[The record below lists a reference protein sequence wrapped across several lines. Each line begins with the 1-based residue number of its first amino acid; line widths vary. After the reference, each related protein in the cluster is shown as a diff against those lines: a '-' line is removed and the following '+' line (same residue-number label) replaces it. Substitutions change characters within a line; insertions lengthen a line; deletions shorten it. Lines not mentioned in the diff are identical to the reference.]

1 MTGTTQLRT
10 PGLDGL
16 TPMEVQQRVDR
27 GQVNDIPHG
36 TSRTVNDIIK
46 ANVFTRFNMLLG
58 FLLVVVL
65 FVAPIQDALFGFVLV
80 ANASIGIVQ
89 ELRAKRALDRL
100 ALLSAP
106 RARVVRQGSVGEL
119 AVNRVVLDE
128 VLELQP
134 GDQIVV
140 DGVVLLSANLEIDES
155 LLTGESDPV
164 SKNPGDGVLSG
175 SFVAAGS
182 GRFRATRVGKEAY
195 AIRLAEEARR
205 FTLVRSELRAGVDW
219 ILGLVGW
226 LLIPT
231 EILLIWSQLQAN
243 DSLKEAIRSAVAG
256 TVGMVP
262 QGLVLLTSVA
272 FAVGVI
278 RLGRQNVLVQ
288 ELPAVEG
295 LARVDV
301 VCFDKTGTLTE
312 GRLSVHEVLPLTKTD
327 ELVPALGALGATD
340 PAPNGTVRAI
350 ASAFS
355 YPVGWRA
362 RARIPFSSQ
371 RKWSGTDFGD
381 QGTWVLGAPE
391 MVFPDDHAV
400 INRAQTQAG
409 EGFRVL
415 VVGKTSQ
422 QLRSDQLP
430 EGLQPVGLVLLGD
443 RVRNEVTKTLEF
455 FERQGVRTKVISGDH
470 PQTVAAIARR
480 VGIRNAD
487 RVVDARD
494 LSEDDPGF
502 EEAVEQGVVFGRVT
516 PHKKRRM
523 VAALQARGHTVA
535 MTGDGVNDVLALKD
549 ADIGIAMGSGSSASR
564 AVAEVVLVDG
574 DFDHL
579 PAVVA
584 EGRRVIA
591 NIERVANL
599 FVTKTVYTMLLVVAV
614 ALAGQAFPFLPRH
627 LSLVGSITIGI
638 PAFFL
643 ALEPTAH
650 RARRGFLFRVMR
662 FAVPTGTLA
671 AFAAFA
677 AYSLALAEGVPLL
690 EARTVA
696 TLVLSGM
703 GFFALLIVSRPL
715 TAIRRILIG
724 GMVFFLLLIIVVP
737 AGREFF
743 AIELPAIVL
752 LLAAGGI
759 VGVSGG
765 FIYFSLRTMG
775 WLQQVPQVRAIVE
788 ESEVV
793 LTKVERKVVEVA
805 GPVVK
810 RAGASV
816 RRARQRSVAAVK
828 TSTLRAGR
836 GVQSWVRDGGQR
848 RQTKPRNRNR
858 PGSHNDRN
866 RGDG

>member
-1 MTGTTQLRT
+1 MTGITDTRT

-16 TPMEVQQRVDR
+16 SPGEVQQRISR
-27 GQVNDIPHG
+27 GQINDIPSG
-36 TSRTVNDIIK
+36 TSRTVGEIVR
-46 ANVFTRFNMLLG
+46 ANVLTRFNLLLG

-106 RARVVRQGSVGEL
+106 QARVVRQGSLGDL
-119 AVNRVVLDE
+119 AVNRVVLDD
-128 VLELQP
+128 VLDLQP

-140 DGVVLLSANLEIDES
+140 DGVVLAGIGLEIDES
-155 LLTGESDPV
+155 LLTGESDPIAK
-164 SKNPGDGVLSG
+164 SPGDEVLSG

-182 GRFRATRVGKEAY
+182 GRYRATRVGKEAY
-195 AIRLAEEARR
+195 AVRLAEEARK
-205 FTLVRSELRAGVDW
+205 FTLVQSELRAGVDW

-226 LLIPT
+226 LLVPT
-231 EILLIWSQLQAN
+231 VILLVWSQLQVHEA
-243 DSLKEAIRSAVAG
+243 LKEAIRSAVAG

-262 QGLVLLTSVA
+262 QGLVLLTSMA

-278 RLGRQNVLVQ
+278 RLGKQNVLIQ

-301 VCFDKTGTLTE
+301 ICFDKTGTLTE
-312 GRLSVHEVLPLTKTD
+312 GRLTVHEVQYLTQTQD
-327 ELVPALGALGATD
+327 LVPALGALAATD
-340 PAPNGTVRAI
+340 PTPNGTVRAI
-350 ASAFS
+350 ASAFAH
-355 YPVGWRA
+355 PVGWRA
-362 RARIPFSSQ
+362 RAQMPFSSE
-371 RKWSGTDFGD
+371 RKWSGTYFGD

-391 MVFPDDHAV
+391 VVFPDEPRIID
-400 INRAQTQAG
+400 RAEALSADG
-409 EGFRVL
+409 YRVL
-415 VVGKTSQ
+415 VVGNTSEP
-422 QLRSDQLP
+422 LRADLIP
-430 EGLQPVGLVLLGD
+430 EGLLPMGLVLFGD
-443 RVRNEVTKTLEF
+443 RIRDDAAKTLEY
-455 FERQGVRTKVISGDH
+455 FELQGVHTKVISGDH
-470 PQTVAAIARR
+470 PRTVAAIAKR

-494 LSEDDPGF
+494 LSEKDPGF
-502 EEAVEQGVVFGRVT
+502 AAAVEHGVVFGRVT
-516 PHKKRRM
+516 PHQKRRM
-523 VAALQARGHTVA
+523 IAALQSRGHTVA

-564 AVAEVVLVDG
+564 AVAEVVLVDAN
-574 DFDHL
+574 FDHL

-599 FVTKTVYTMLLVVAV
+599 FVTKTVYAMLLVIAV

-627 LSLVGSITIGI
+627 LTLVGSITIGI

-643 ALEPTAH
+643 ALEPTTR
-650 RARRGFLFRVMR
+650 RAQRGFLFRVMR
-662 FAVPTGTLA
+662 FAVPAGTLA
-671 AFAAFA
+671 AFATFA
-677 AYSLALAEGVPLL
+677 AYSLALAEEVPLI

-715 TAIRRILIG
+715 TPMRRILIG
-724 GMVFFLLLIIVVP
+724 GMVFTLLLIVVIP
-737 AGREFF
+737 FGREFY
-743 AIELPAIVL
+743 AIQLPGLVL

-759 VGVSGG
+759 VGASGG
-765 FIYFSLRTMG
+765 VIYFSLRTMG

-788 ESEVV
+788 ESEIV
-793 LTKVERKVVEVA
+793 LTRVEKKVIEVA

-810 RAGASV
+810 RAGA
-816 RRARQRSVAAVK
+816 RARQARQSTATAMK
-828 TSTLRAGR
+828 TATLGTGR
-836 GVQSWVRDGGQR
+836 RVLNWVRDGSGPR
-848 RQTKPRNRNR
+848 RRTDRSKRDS
-858 PGSHNDRN
+858 PGD
-866 RGDG
+866 D

>member
-1 MTGTTQLRT
+1 MTGTTHTRT

-16 TPMEVQQRVDR
+16 SSLEVRQRIER
-27 GQVNDIPHG
+27 GEVNDVPRS
-36 TSRTVNDIIK
+36 TSRTVGEIVQ

-58 FLLVVVL
+58 VLVVVVL

-89 ELRAKRALDRL
+89 ELRAKSALDRL

-106 RARVVRQGSVGEL
+106 RARVVRGGSVGAL
-119 AVNRVVLDE
+119 AVDRVVLDD
-128 VLELQP
+128 VLDLQP

-140 DGVVLLSANLEIDES
+140 DGVVLASTGLEIDES
-155 LLTGESDPV
+155 LLTGESDPIA
-164 SKNPGDGVLSG
+164 KHQGDGVLSG

-182 GRFRATRVGKEAY
+182 GRYRATKVGRQAY
-195 AIRLAEEARR
+195 AIRLAEEARK
-205 FTLVRSELRAGVDW
+205 FTLVQSELRAGVDW

-226 LLIPT
+226 LLVPT
-231 EILLIWSQLQAN
+231 EILLITSQLQAHE
-243 DSLKEAIRSAVAG
+243 SLKEAIRSAVAG

-262 QGLVLLTSVA
+262 QGLVLLTSMA

-301 VCFDKTGTLTE
+301 ICFDKTGTLTE
-312 GRLSVHEVLPLTKTD
+312 GRLTVHEVQYLTQTQD
-327 ELVPALGALGATD
+327 LVPALGALAATD
-340 PAPNGTVRAI
+340 PTPNGTVRAI
-350 ASAFS
+350 AAAFAH
-355 YPVGWRA
+355 PVGWRA
-362 RARIPFSSQ
+362 RSQTPFSSD
-371 RKWSGTDFGD
+371 RKWSGTSFVD

-391 MVFPDDHAV
+391 VVFPDEPS
-400 INRAQTQAG
+400 IIERAERLATDG
-409 EGFRVL
+409 YRVL
-415 VVGKTSQ
+415 VVGKTPEP
-422 QLRSDQLP
+422 LRPDQLP
-430 EGLQPVGLVLLGD
+430 DGLQPVGLVLFGD
-443 RVRNEVTKTLEF
+443 RVRDDVTKTLEF
-455 FERQGVRTKVISGDH
+455 FERQGVQTKVISGDH
-470 PQTVAAIARR
+470 PHTVAAIARR

-487 RVVDARD
+487 RVVDGRD
-494 LSEDDPGF
+494 LREDDPSF
-502 EEAVEQGVVFGRVT
+502 EEAVEKGVVFGRVT
-516 PHKKRRM
+516 PHQKRRM
-523 VAALQARGHTVA
+523 IAALQARGHTVA

-574 DFDHL
+574 NFDHL
-579 PAVVA
+579 PAVVG

-599 FVTKTVYTMLLVVAV
+599 FVTKTVYAMLLVIGV

-627 LSLVGSITIGI
+627 LTLVGSITIGI

-643 ALEPTAH
+643 ALEPTTR
-650 RARRGFLFRVMR
+650 RARRGFLFRVMS
-662 FAVPTGTLA
+662 FAVPAGTLA
-671 AFAAFA
+671 AFATFA
-677 AYSLALAEGVPLL
+677 AYNLTLAEEVPLL

-715 TAIRRILIG
+715 TAMRRVLIG
-724 GMVFFLLLIIVVP
+724 GMILSLVLIVVIP
-737 AGREFF
+737 TGREFY
-743 AIELPAIVL
+743 AIELPRLVI

-759 VGVSGG
+759 VGASGG
-765 FIYFSLRTMG
+765 VIYFSLRTMG

-793 LTKVERKVVEVA
+793 LTKVEQKVVEVA

-816 RRARQRSVAAVK
+816 RRVRRNSTAAVK
-828 TSTLRAGR
+828 NATLRAGKR
-836 GVQSWVRDGGQR
+836 VHHWVKEGSGQPRKTTRRD
-848 RQTKPRNRNR
+848 RNL
-858 PGSHNDRN
+858 PGS
-866 RGDG
+866 DGN

>member
-1 MTGTTQLRT
+1 MTGTTDTRT

-16 TPMEVQQRVDR
+16 SPIEVQQRISR
-27 GQVNDIPHG
+27 GEINDIPSG
-36 TSRTVNDIIK
+36 TSRTVAEIVR

-80 ANASIGIVQ
+80 ANTSIGIVQ

-106 RARVVRQGSVGEL
+106 RARVIRGGSVGDL
-119 AVNRVVLDE
+119 AVNRVVLDD
-128 VLELQP
+128 VLDLQP
-134 GDQIVV
+134 GDQVVV
-140 DGVVLLSANLEIDES
+140 DGVVLSGGGLEIDES

-164 SKNPGDGVLSG
+164 AKVPGDVVLSG

-182 GRFRATRVGKEAY
+182 GRYRATRVGKAAY
-195 AIRLAEEARR
+195 AVRLAEEARK

-226 LLIPT
+226 LLVPT
-231 EILLIWSQLQAN
+231 VILLVWSQLQVHDA
-243 DSLKEAIRSAVAG
+243 LKEAIRSAVAG

-278 RLGRQNVLVQ
+278 RLGKQNVLIQ

-312 GRLSVHEVLPLTKTD
+312 GRLTVHEVQYLTQTED
-327 ELVPALGALGATD
+327 LVPALGALAATD
-340 PAPNGTVRAI
+340 PTPNGTVRAI
-350 ASAFS
+350 ASAYS
-355 YPVGWRA
+355 HPVGWRA
-362 RARIPFSSQ
+362 RAQMPFSSE

-391 MVFPDDHAV
+391 VVFPREPGIIA
-400 INRAQTQAG
+400 RADALSTDG
-409 EGFRVL
+409 YRVL
-415 VVGKTSQ
+415 VVGHTSEP
-422 QLRSDQLP
+422 LRSDVLP
-430 EGLQPVGLVLLGD
+430 EGLQAMGLVLFGD
-443 RVRNEVTKTLEF
+443 RIRDDATKTLEF

-480 VGIRNAD
+480 AGVRNAD
-487 RVVDARD
+487 RVVDARE
-494 LSEDDPGF
+494 LSDNDPGF
-502 EEAVEQGVVFGRVT
+502 AAAVEHGVVFGRVT
-516 PHKKRRM
+516 PHQKRRM
-523 VAALQARGHTVA
+523 ITALQSRGHTVA

-564 AVAEVVLVDG
+564 AVAEVVLIDG
-574 DFDHL
+574 NFDHL
-579 PAVVA
+579 PAVVG

-599 FVTKTVYTMLLVVAV
+599 FVTKTVYAMLLVIAV

-627 LSLVGSITIGI
+627 LTLVGSITIGI

-643 ALEPTAH
+643 ALEPSTR
-650 RARRGFLFRVMR
+650 RAQRGFLFRVMR

-671 AFAAFA
+671 AFATFA
-677 AYSLALAEGVPLL
+677 AYSLALAEGEPLI

-715 TAIRRILIG
+715 TPMRRVLIG
-724 GMVFFLLLIIVVP
+724 GMVFTLLLIIVVP
-737 AGREFF
+737 FGREFY
-743 AIELPAIVL
+743 AIQLPGLVM

-759 VGVSGG
+759 VGASGG
-765 FIYFSLRTMG
+765 VIYFSLRTMG

-788 ESEVV
+788 ESEIV
-793 LTKVERKVVEVA
+793 LTRVEKKVVEIA

-810 RAGASV
+810 RAGARV
-816 RRARQRSVAAVK
+816 RHARRNTATAVK
-828 TSTLRAGR
+828 AKTLGAGR
-836 GVQSWVRDGGQR
+836 RVVDWVRNGSGPGRPMDEG
-848 RQTKPRNRNR
+848 KRNP
-858 PGSHNDRN
+858 PGD
-866 RGDG
+866 

>member
-1 MTGTTQLRT
+1 MTGTTNTRI

-16 TPMEVQQRVDR
+16 SSAEVQERIDR
-27 GQVNDIPHG
+27 GEVNDVPHG
-36 TSRTVNDIIK
+36 TSRTVAEIVR
-46 ANVFTRFNMLLG
+46 ANIFTRFNMLLG
-58 FLLVVVL
+58 VLVVVVL

-89 ELRAKRALDRL
+89 ELRAKQALDRL
-100 ALLSAP
+100 ALLTAP
-106 RARVVRQGSVGEL
+106 RARVVRQGAVGEL
-119 AVNRVVLDE
+119 AVDLVVLDD

-140 DGVVLLSANLEIDES
+140 DGVVLASTGLEIDES

-164 SKNPGDGVLSG
+164 AKDPGDGVLSG
-175 SFVAAGS
+175 SFVAAGA
-182 GRFRATRVGKEAY
+182 GRYRATKVGKEAY
-195 AIRLAEEARR
+195 AVRLAEEARK

-226 LLIPT
+226 LLVPT
-231 EILLIWSQLQAN
+231 EILLIWSQLEAN
-243 DSLKEAIRSAVAG
+243 ESLKEAIRSAVAG

-272 FAVGVI
+272 FAVGVV

-301 VCFDKTGTLTE
+301 ICFDKTGTLTE
-312 GRLSVHEVLPLTKTD
+312 GKLTVHEVQYLTETQD
-327 ELVPALGALGATD
+327 LIPALGALAATD
-340 PAPNGTVRAI
+340 PTPNGTVRAI

-355 YPVGWRA
+355 HPVGWRA
-362 RARIPFSSQ
+362 RAQMPFSSD
-371 RKWSGTDFGD
+371 RKWSGTSFAT

-391 MVFPDDHAV
+391 VEFPGERRV
-400 INRAQTQAG
+400 IDKAEIPAADG
-409 EGFRVL
+409 YRVL
-415 VVGKTSQ
+415 AVGHTAQSLHAEVLPAD
-422 QLRSDQLP
+422 LRP
-430 EGLQPVGLVLLGD
+430 MGLVVMGD
-443 RVRNEVTKTLEF
+443 RIRDDATKTLEF
-455 FERQGVRTKVISGDH
+455 FERQGVDTKVISGDH
-470 PQTVAAIARR
+470 PRTVAAIARR
-480 VGIRNAD
+480 VGIRNAE

-494 LSEDDPGF
+494 LSEDNPGF
-502 EEAVEQGVVFGRVT
+502 GDAVEQGVVFGRVT
-516 PHKKRRM
+516 PHQKRRM
-523 VAALQARGHTVA
+523 VAVLQERGHTVA

-549 ADIGIAMGSGSSASR
+549 ADIGIAMGSGSSAAR

-599 FVTKTVYTMLLVVAV
+599 FVTKTVYAMLLVFAV

-627 LSLVGSITIGI
+627 LTVVGSLTIGI

-643 ALEPTAH
+643 ALEPTGR

-662 FAVPTGTLA
+662 FALPTGTLA
-671 AFAAFA
+671 AFATFA
-677 AYSLALAEGVPLL
+677 AYNLALAEGVSLSG
-690 EARTVA
+690 ARTVA

-715 TAIRRILIG
+715 TWMRRVLIG
-724 GMVFFLLLIIVVP
+724 GMVFSLLLIIVTP
-737 AGREFF
+737 FGRQFY
-743 AIELPAIVL
+743 AIDLPDLVV

-765 FIYFSLRTMG
+765 VMYFALRTMG

-793 LTKVERKVVEVA
+793 LTRVEQKVVEIA
-805 GPVVK
+805 GPVVS

-816 RRARQRSVAAVK
+816 RRVRGRSAQALKATASRSGKRAQNWAREARRQRSQARQRK
-828 TSTLRAGR
+828 
-836 GVQSWVRDGGQR
+836 
-848 RQTKPRNRNR
+848 RN
-858 PGSHNDRN
+858 PPSSND
-866 RGDG
+866 D

>member
-1 MTGTTQLRT
+1 MTGSTSTYV
-10 PGLDGL
+10 PELDGL
-16 TPMEVQQRVDR
+16 SAAEVQQRVER
-27 GQVNDIPHG
+27 GQINDIPHG
-36 TSRTVNDIIK
+36 TSRTIGEIIR

-58 FLLVVVL
+58 ILVVVVL

-89 ELRAKRALDRL
+89 ELRAKQALDRL

-106 RARVVRQGSVGEL
+106 RARVVREGDVGEL
-119 AVNRVVLDE
+119 AVDLVVLDD
-128 VLELQP
+128 VLELHP
-134 GDQIVV
+134 GDQVVV
-140 DGVVLLSANLEIDES
+140 DGVVLAGRGLEIDES

-164 SKNPGDGVLSG
+164 AKHPGDEVLSG

-182 GRFRATRVGKEAY
+182 GRYRATKVGIEAY
-195 AIRLAEEARR
+195 AIRLAEEARK

-226 LLIPT
+226 LLVPT
-231 EILLIWSQLQAN
+231 EILLIWSQLNAN
-243 DSLKEAIRSAVAG
+243 ESFKEAIRSAVAG

-301 VCFDKTGTLTE
+301 ICFDKTGTLTE
-312 GRLSVHEVLPLTKTD
+312 GKLTVHEVQYLTETQD
-327 ELVPALGALGATD
+327 LVPALGALAASD
-340 PAPNGTVRAI
+340 PTPNGTVRAI
-350 ASAFS
+350 ATALAG
-355 YPVGWRA
+355 PVGWRA
-362 RARIPFSSQ
+362 QAQMPFSSD
-371 RKWSGTDFGD
+371 RKWSGTTFTS

-391 MVFPDDHAV
+391 VVFPGDTRV
-400 INRAQTQAG
+400 LGRAEKLAADG
-409 EGFRVL
+409 YRVL
-415 VVGKTSQ
+415 VVARTAEPLHAEELPGG
-422 QLRSDQLP
+422 LR
-430 EGLQPVGLVLLGD
+430 PVGLVVLGD
-443 RVRNEVTKTLEF
+443 RVREDVTKTLEF
-455 FERQGVRTKVISGDH
+455 FERQGVRAKVISGDH
-470 PQTVAAIARR
+470 PRTVAAIARQ
-480 VGIRNAD
+480 VGVQDAN
-487 RVVDARD
+487 RVVDARE
-494 LSEDDPGF
+494 LSEEDSQFVDQ
-502 EEAVEQGVVFGRVT
+502 VEQGTVFGRVT
-516 PHKKRRM
+516 PHQKRRM

-574 DFDHL
+574 DFDKL
-579 PAVVA
+579 PAVVG

-599 FVTKTVYTMLLVVAV
+599 FVTKTVYAMFLVLAV

-627 LSLVGSITIGI
+627 LTVVGSLTIGI

-643 ALEPTAH
+643 ALEPTAR
-650 RARRGFLFRVMR
+650 RARSGFVFRVMR

-671 AFAAFA
+671 AFATFA
-677 AYSLALAEGVPLL
+677 AYRLALAEGVSLP

-696 TLVLSGM
+696 TLVLSAM

-715 TAIRRILIG
+715 TPIRRLLVG
-724 GMVFFLLLIIVVP
+724 GMIASLFLVIVIP
-737 AGREFF
+737 FGREFY
-743 AIELPAIVL
+743 AIDLPGVVV

-765 FIYFSLRTMG
+765 VMYFSLRTMG
-775 WLQQVPQVRAIVE
+775 WLKQVPQVRAIVE
-788 ESEVV
+788 ESEEV
-793 LTKVERKVVEVA
+793 LTKVERKVVEIA
-805 GPVVK
+805 GPVVM
-810 RAGASV
+810 RAGVSV
-816 RRARQRSVAAVK
+816 QRIRRRSAAAVR
-828 TSTLRAGR
+828 STTVRAGR
-836 GVQSWVRDGGQR
+836 QAQSWAREVRKKR
-848 RQTKPRNRNR
+848 REAKPQNRTSQTPR
-858 PGSHNDRN
+858 DE
-866 RGDG
+866 

>member
-1 MTGTTQLRT
+1 MTGTTNTRV
-10 PGLDGL
+10 PGLEGL
-16 TPMEVQQRVDR
+16 SPAEVQQRIDR
-27 GQVNDIPHG
+27 GDVNDIPQG
-36 TSRTVNDIIK
+36 TSRTVGDIVR
-46 ANVFTRFNMLLG
+46 ANVFTRFNLLLG
-58 FLLVVVL
+58 VLVVVVL

-80 ANASIGIVQ
+80 ANAFIGIVQ

-119 AVNRVVLDE
+119 AVNRVVLDD

-140 DGVVLLSANLEIDES
+140 DGIVLASTRLEIDES

-164 SKNPGDGVLSG
+164 AKQSGDQVLSG

-182 GRFRATRVGKEAY
+182 GRYRATKVGREAY
-195 AIRLAEEARR
+195 AVQLAEEARK

-231 EILLIWSQLQAN
+231 EILLIWSQLDAHE
-243 DSLKEAIRSAVAG
+243 SLKEAIRSAVAG

-272 FAVGVI
+272 FAVGVV

-301 VCFDKTGTLTE
+301 ICFDKTGTLTE
-312 GRLSVHEVLPLTKTD
+312 GRLTVHEVQYLTETQD
-327 ELVPALGALGATD
+327 LIPALGALAGTD
-340 PAPNGTVRAI
+340 PTPNGTVRAI
-350 ASAFS
+350 ASAFAH
-355 YPVGWRA
+355 PVGWRS
-362 RARIPFSSQ
+362 RAQMPFSAD
-371 RKWSGTDFGD
+371 RKWSGTTFAS

-391 MVFPDDHAV
+391 VVFPDEPRV
-400 INRAQTQAG
+400 LGRAETLAADG
-409 EGFRVL
+409 YRVL
-415 VVGKTSQ
+415 VVGRTAHPLHAEELPAG
-422 QLRSDQLP
+422 LR
-430 EGLQPVGLVLLGD
+430 PVGIVLLGD
-443 RVRNEVTKTLEF
+443 RVREAATKTLEF
-455 FERQGVRTKVISGDH
+455 FERQGVQTKVISGDH
-470 PQTVAAIARR
+470 PRTVAAIARR

-487 RVVDARD
+487 RVVDARE
-494 LSEDDPGF
+494 LPEDGPGF
-502 EEAVEQGVVFGRVT
+502 IDKVEQGVVFGRVT
-516 PHKKRRM
+516 PHQKRRM

-564 AVAEVVLVDG
+564 AVAEVVLMDA
-574 DFDHL
+574 DFDSL
-579 PAVVA
+579 PAVVG

-599 FVTKTVYTMLLVVAV
+599 FVTKTVYAMFLVMAV

-627 LSLVGSITIGI
+627 LTVVGSLTIGI
-638 PAFFL
+638 PSFFL
-643 ALEPTAH
+643 ALEPTAR
-650 RARRGFLFRVMR
+650 RARRGFVFRVMR

-671 AFAAFA
+671 AFATFA
-677 AYSLALAEGVPLL
+677 AYRLALAEGAALP

-715 TAIRRILIG
+715 TPMRRVLIG
-724 GMVFFLLLIIVVP
+724 GMIASLLLIIVIP
-737 AGREFF
+737 FGREFY
-743 AIELPAIVL
+743 AIELPGVVI

-765 FIYFSLRTMG
+765 VIYFSLRTMG
-775 WLQQVPQVRAIVE
+775 WLKQVPQVRAIVE

-793 LTKVERKVVEVA
+793 LTRVERKVVEIA
-805 GPVVK
+805 GPVVN
-810 RAGASV
+810 RAGAS
-816 RRARQRSVAAVK
+816 ARQVRQRAGAALKATTVRAGMRAQRWAK
-828 TSTLRAGR
+828 VRVQRHRAGR
-836 GVQSWVRDGGQR
+836 
-848 RQTKPRNRNR
+848 
-858 PGSHNDRN
+858 
-866 RGDG
+866 RGRKSPNPPDD

>member
-16 TPMEVQQRVDR
+16 TAVEVQQRVDR

-36 TSRTVNDIIK
+36 TSRTVADIVR
-46 ANVFTRFNMLLG
+46 ANIFTRFNMLLG

-65 FVAPIQDALFGFVLV
+65 LVAPIQDALFGFVLV

-119 AVNRVVLDE
+119 AIHRVVLDE
-128 VLELQP
+128 VLDLQP

-140 DGVVLLSANLEIDES
+140 DGVVLASANLEVDES

-164 SKNPGDGVLSG
+164 SKAPGDGVLSG

-195 AIRLAEEARR
+195 AIRLAEEARK

-231 EILLIWSQLQAN
+231 VILLIWSQLQAHET
-243 DSLKEAIRSAVAG
+243 LREAIRSSVAG

-262 QGLVLLTSVA
+262 QGLVLLTSMA

-278 RLGRQNVLVQ
+278 RLGRQDVLVQ

-312 GRLSVHEVLPLTKTD
+312 GRLSVHEVLSLTGTD
-327 ELVPALGALGATD
+327 DLVPALGALAATD

-350 ASAFS
+350 AAAFPH
-355 YPVGWRA
+355 PVGWRA
-362 RARIPFSSQ
+362 EAHMPFSSD
-371 RKWSGTDFGD
+371 RKWSGSAFGE

-391 MVFPDDHAV
+391 VVFPDHAAV
-400 INRAQTQAG
+400 VDRAEDLAADG
-409 EGFRVL
+409 YRVL
-415 VVGKTSQ
+415 VVGSTPAG
-422 QLRSDQLP
+422 LRSRQLP
-430 EGLQPVGLVLLGD
+430 DGLQPIGFVLLGD
-443 RVRNEVTKTLEF
+443 RVRNEVIQTLEF

-470 PQTVAAIARR
+470 PHTVAAIARR
-480 VGIRNAD
+480 VGIRNAE
-487 RVVDARD
+487 RVVDARE
-494 LSEDDPGF
+494 LPEGGPEF
-502 EEAVEQGVVFGRVT
+502 EEEVERGVVFGRVT
-516 PHKKRRM
+516 PHQKRRM

-574 DFDHL
+574 NFDHL
-579 PAVVA
+579 PAVVG

-599 FVTKTVYTMLLVVAV
+599 FVTKTVYTLLLVVAV
-614 ALAGQAFPFLPRH
+614 ALAGLAFPFLPRH

-677 AYSLALAEGVPLL
+677 AYSLSLAEEVPMV

-715 TAIRRILIG
+715 TAIRRMLIG
-724 GMVFFLLLIIVVP
+724 GMIFILLLTIVVP

-743 AIELPAIVL
+743 ALQIPALVL

-765 FIYFSLRTMG
+765 VIYFSLRTMG
-775 WLQQVPQVRAIVE
+775 WLQRVPQVRAIVE
-788 ESEVV
+788 ESELV
-793 LTKVERKVVEVA
+793 LTKVEQRVVQVA

-816 RRARQRSVAAVK
+816 RRVRQRSVAAVK
-828 TSTLRAGR
+828 GSTLRAGR
-836 GVQSWVRDGGQR
+836 GVQRWVRDGGR
-848 RQTKPRNRNR
+848 RQQNEPRSRKGQ
-858 PGSHNDRN
+858 GSPDV
-866 RGDG
+866 

>member
-1 MTGTTQLRT
+1 MTGTTNT
-10 PGLDGL
+10 YVPGLDGL
-16 TPMEVQQRVDR
+16 NAGEVQQRIDR
-27 GQVNDIPHG
+27 GEINDVPRT
-36 TSRTVNDIIK
+36 TSRTVADIIR

-58 FLLVVVL
+58 ILVVVVL

-106 RARVVRQGSVGEL
+106 RARVVRAGSVGEL
-119 AVNRVVLDE
+119 AVDRVVLDD
-128 VLELQP
+128 VLDLQP

-140 DGVVLLSANLEIDES
+140 DGMVLAGAGLEVDES

-164 SKNPGDGVLSG
+164 AKNPGDGVLSG

-182 GRFRATRVGKEAY
+182 GRYRATKVGKEAY
-195 AIRLAEEARR
+195 AIRLAEEARK
-205 FTLVRSELRAGVDW
+205 FTLVQSELRAGVDW

-226 LLIPT
+226 LLVPT
-231 EILLIWSQLQAN
+231 EILLITSQLQAHE
-243 DSLKEAIRSAVAG
+243 SLKEAIRSAVAG

-262 QGLVLLTSVA
+262 QGLVLLLSMA

-301 VCFDKTGTLTE
+301 ICFDKTGTLTE
-312 GRLSVHEVLPLTKTD
+312 GRLTVHEVQYLTKTQD
-327 ELVPALGALGATD
+327 LIPALGALAATD
-340 PAPNGTVRAI
+340 PTPNGTVRAI
-350 ASAFS
+350 ATAFAH
-355 YPVGWRA
+355 PVGWRA
-362 RARIPFSSQ
+362 RSQMPFSSD
-371 RKWSGTDFGD
+371 RKWSGTSFGD

-391 MVFPDDHAV
+391 VVFPAEPSIID
-400 INRAQTQAG
+400 RAERLATDG
-409 EGFRVL
+409 YRVL
-415 VVGKTSQ
+415 VVGHTAEP
-422 QLRSDQLP
+422 LRADQLP
-430 EGLQPVGLVLLGD
+430 EGLRAMGLVLFGD
-443 RVRNEVTKTLEF
+443 RVRDDATKTLEF
-455 FERQGVRTKVISGDH
+455 FERQGVQTKVISGDH
-470 PQTVAAIARR
+470 PHTVAAIARR

-494 LSEDDPGF
+494 LSENDPGF
-502 EEAVEQGVVFGRVT
+502 EEAVEKGVVFGRVT
-516 PHKKRRM
+516 PHQKRHM
-523 VAALQARGHTVA
+523 IAALQARGHTVA

-574 DFDHL
+574 NFDRL

-599 FVTKTVYTMLLVVAV
+599 FVTKTVYAMLLVIAV
-614 ALAGQAFPFLPRH
+614 ALAGQPFPFLPRH
-627 LSLVGSITIGI
+627 LTLVGSITIGI

-643 ALEPTAH
+643 ALEPTTR

-662 FAVPTGTLA
+662 FAVPAGTLA
-671 AFAAFA
+671 AFATFA
-677 AYSLALAEGVPLL
+677 AYNLALAEGAPLPQ
-690 EARTVA
+690 ARTVA

-715 TAIRRILIG
+715 TPMRRVLIG
-724 GMVFFLLLIIVVP
+724 SMIFSLLLIVAIP
-737 AGREFF
+737 FGREFY
-743 AIELPAIVL
+743 AIELPGLVM

-765 FIYFSLRTMG
+765 VIYFSLRTMG
-775 WLQQVPQVRAIVE
+775 WLQQVPRVRAIVE

-793 LTKVERKVVEVA
+793 LTKVEQKVVEIA

-810 RAGASV
+810 RTGASV
-816 RRARQRSVAAVK
+816 RRVGRNSATAVK
-828 TSTLRAGR
+828 TTTLRAGKR
-836 GVQSWVRDGGQR
+836 VQNWVRDGSRQPR
-848 RQTKPRNRNR
+848 RPRRRDRNL
-858 PGSHNDRN
+858 PGSG
-866 RGDG
+866 GD

>member
-1 MTGTTQLRT
+1 MTF
-10 PGLDGL
+10 
-16 TPMEVQQRVDR
+16 QR
-27 GQVNDIPHG
+27 G
-36 TSRTVNDIIK
+36 TSRTVGDIIR
-46 ANVFTRFNMLLG
+46 ANIFTRFNMLLG

-65 FVAPIQDALFGFVLV
+65 FVAPVQDALFGFVLV

-106 RARVVRQGSVGEL
+106 QARVVRQGSVGDL

-128 VLELQP
+128 VLDLQP
-134 GDQIVV
+134 GDQVVV
-140 DGVVLLSANLEIDES
+140 DGVVLVSAGLEIDES

-164 SKNPGDGVLSG
+164 AKNPGDGVLSG
-175 SFVAAGS
+175 SFVVAGG
-182 GRFRATRVGKEAY
+182 GRFRATKVGKDAY
-195 AIRLAEEARR
+195 AVRLADEARK

-243 DSLKEAIRSAVAG
+243 DTLKEAIRSAVAG

-272 FAVGVI
+272 FAVGVV

-312 GRLSVHEVLPLTKTD
+312 GRLSVHDVMYLAETEDLT
-327 ELVPALGALGATD
+327 PALGALAATD
-340 PAPNGTVRAI
+340 PTPNGTVRAI

-355 YPVGWRA
+355 HPAGWRA
-362 RARIPFSSQ
+362 IAQMPFSSD
-371 RKWSGTDFGD
+371 RKWSGTEFGD
-381 QGTWVLGAPE
+381 RGTWVLGAPE
-391 MVFPDDHAV
+391 MVFP
-400 INRAQTQAG
+400 G
-409 EGFRVL
+409 EGRVMDRAAALASDGYRVL
-415 VVGKTSQ
+415 AVGSTRQ
-422 QLRSDQLP
+422 PLRAGGLP
-430 EGLQPVGLVLLGD
+430 EGLQPMGLVLFGD
-443 RVRNEVTKTLEF
+443 RVRDDVTKTLEF
-455 FERQGVRTKVISGDH
+455 FERQGVRAKVISGDH
-470 PQTVAAIARR
+470 PETVAAIARR
-480 VGIRNAD
+480 VGLRNAD
-487 RVVDARD
+487 RVVDGRD
-494 LSEDDPGF
+494 LPEDDGGF
-502 EEAVEQGVVFGRVT
+502 EDAVEYGVVFGRVT
-516 PHKKRRM
+516 PHQKRKM
-523 VAALQARGHTVA
+523 VAALQAHGHTVA

-549 ADIGIAMGSGSSASR
+549 ADIGIAMGTGSSATR

-574 DFDHL
+574 VFDHL
-579 PAVVA
+579 PSVVA

-599 FVTKTVYTMLLVVAV
+599 FVTKTVYTMLLVIAV

-643 ALEPTAH
+643 ALEPTAR

-677 AYSLALAEGVPLL
+677 AYSLALAEGVPLI

-696 TLVLSGM
+696 TIVLSGM

-724 GMVFFLLLIIVVP
+724 GMVFFLALIIVVP

-743 AIELPAIVL
+743 AIRLPDLVL

-765 FIYFSLRTMG
+765 VIYFSLRTMG

-793 LTKVERKVVEVA
+793 LTKVEKRVFEIA

-816 RRARQRSVAAVK
+816 RRARQRSAAAVK
-828 TSTLRAGR
+828 TTTWGAAKGI
-836 GVQSWVRDGGQR
+836 QTWVRDGSGNRKQQR
-848 RQTKPRNRNR
+848 RQR
-858 PGSHNDRN
+858 DRE
-866 RGDG
+866 

>member
-10 PGLDGL
+10 PGIDGL
-16 TPMEVQQRVDR
+16 SAIEVQQRVDR
-27 GQVNDIPHG
+27 GQINDIPHG
-36 TSRTVNDIIK
+36 TSRTVGDIIR

-80 ANASIGIVQ
+80 ANAAIGIVQ

-128 VLELQP
+128 VLDLQP

-140 DGVVLLSANLEIDES
+140 DGVVMTSANLEIDES
-155 LLTGESDPV
+155 LLTGESDPI
-164 SKNPGDGVLSG
+164 SKGPGDEVLSG

-195 AIRLAEEARR
+195 AIRLAAEARK

-231 EILLIWSQLQAN
+231 EILLIWSQLQAHET
-243 DSLKEAIRSAVAG
+243 LKEAIRSAVAG

-262 QGLVLLTSVA
+262 QGLVLLTSMA

-278 RLGRQNVLVQ
+278 RLGRQDVLVQ

-312 GRLSVHEVLPLTKTD
+312 GRLSVNEVLALTETD
-327 ELVPALGALGATD
+327 DLVPALGALAATD
-340 PAPNGTVRAI
+340 PTPNGTVRAI
-350 ASAFS
+350 AAAFPH
-355 YPVGWRA
+355 PVGWRA
-362 RARIPFSSQ
+362 QAQMPFSSE
-371 RKWSGTDFGD
+371 RKWSGTSFGD

-391 MVFPDDHAV
+391 VVFPDDQSIV
-400 INRAQTQAG
+400 LRAETLAA
-409 EGFRVL
+409 EGHRVL
-415 VVGKTSQ
+415 VVGSTPDH
-422 QLRSDQLP
+422 LRSNQLP
-430 EGLQPVGLVLLGD
+430 EGLRPMGFVLLGD
-443 RVRNEVTKTLEF
+443 RVRSEVIRTLEF
-455 FERQGVRTKVISGDH
+455 FESQGVRTKVISGDH

-480 VGIRNAD
+480 VGIRNAE
-487 RVVDARD
+487 RVVDGRD
-494 LSEDDPGF
+494 LSDGGPEF

-516 PHKKRRM
+516 PHQKRKM
-523 VAALQARGHTVA
+523 VAAMQARGHTVA

-574 DFDHL
+574 NFDHL

-599 FVTKTVYTMLLVVAV
+599 FVTKTVYAMLLVIAV

-662 FAVPTGTLA
+662 FAVPAGTLA

-677 AYSLALAEGVPLL
+677 AYSLALAEGVPLR

-703 GFFALLIVSRPL
+703 GFFALIIVSRPL

-724 GMVFFLLLIIVVP
+724 GMVFVLLLIIVVP

-743 AIELPAIVL
+743 ALELPSLVL
-752 LLAAGGI
+752 ILAAGGI

-765 FIYFSLRTMG
+765 VIYFSLRTMG

-793 LTKVERKVVEVA
+793 LTKVEQRVVEVA
-805 GPVVK
+805 GPVVQ

-816 RRARQRSVAAVK
+816 RRARQRSVAVVK

-836 GVQSWVRDGGQR
+836 GVLSWVRDGGQR
-848 RQTKPRNRNR
+848 RQTKPRSRKW
-858 PGSHNDRN
+858 PGSNND
-866 RGDG
+866 

>member
-1 MTGTTQLRT
+1 MTTSTNAYV

-16 TPMEVQQRVDR
+16 SPAEVQERIER

-36 TSRTVNDIIK
+36 TSRTVPEIIR
-46 ANVFTRFNMLLG
+46 ANIFTRFNMLLG
-58 FLLVVVL
+58 ILVVVVL

-106 RARVVRQGSVGEL
+106 RARVVRNGATGEL
-119 AVNRVVLDE
+119 DVNLVVLDD
-128 VLELQP
+128 VLEVQP
-134 GDQIVV
+134 GDQVVV
-140 DGVVLLSANLEIDES
+140 DGVVLAGRGLEVDES

-164 SKNPGDGVLSG
+164 AKHSGDEVLSG

-182 GRFRATRVGKEAY
+182 GRYRATKVGKEAY
-195 AIRLAEEARR
+195 AVQLAEEARR

-226 LLIPT
+226 LLVPT
-231 EILLIWSQLQAN
+231 EILLIWSQLDAN
-243 DSLKEAIRSAVAG
+243 ESLKEAIRSAVAG

-262 QGLVLLTSVA
+262 QGLVLLTSMA

-301 VCFDKTGTLTE
+301 ICFDKTGTLTE
-312 GRLSVHEVLPLTKTD
+312 GRMTVQEVQYLRQTD
-327 ELVPALGALGATD
+327 DLIPALGALAATD
-340 PAPNGTVRAI
+340 PTPNGTVRAI
-350 ASAFS
+350 AEAFAR
-355 YPVGWRA
+355 PVGWRA
-362 RARIPFSSQ
+362 DAQTPFSSD
-371 RKWSGTDFGD
+371 RKWSGTSFNG

-391 MVFPDDHAV
+391 VVFGDEPRV
-400 INRAQTQAG
+400 IGRAEALAADG
-409 EGFRVL
+409 LRVL
-415 VVGKTSQ
+415 AVGRTEAPLYAEELPTG
-422 QLRSDQLP
+422 LRPQ
-430 EGLQPVGLVLLGD
+430 GLVVLGD
-443 RVRNEVTKTLEF
+443 RTRPDATKTLEF
-455 FERQGVRTKVISGDH
+455 FERQGVHAKVISGDH
-470 PQTVAAIARR
+470 PRTVAAIARQ
-480 VGIRNAD
+480 VGIKHAD
-487 RVVDARD
+487 RVIDAQD
-494 LSEDDPGF
+494 LDEDDPAFVDHIERGT
-502 EEAVEQGVVFGRVT
+502 VFGRVT
-516 PHKKRRM
+516 PHQKRRM
-523 VAALQARGHTVA
+523 VAALQERGHTVA

-564 AVAEVVLVDG
+564 AVAEVVLVDA
-574 DFDHL
+574 DFDNL
-579 PAVVA
+579 PAVVG

-599 FVTKTVYTMLLVVAV
+599 FVTKTVYAMFLVLAV

-627 LSLVGSITIGI
+627 LTVVGSLTIGI

-643 ALEPTAH
+643 ALEPTAR
-650 RARRGFLFRVMR
+650 RARSGFVFRVMR

-671 AFAAFA
+671 AFATFA
-677 AYSLALAEGVPLL
+677 AYRLALAEGVSLP

-696 TLVLSGM
+696 TLTLSAM

-715 TAIRRILIG
+715 TPMRRLLVG
-724 GMVFFLLLIIVVP
+724 GMVASLLLIIVIP
-737 AGREFF
+737 FGREFY
-743 AIELPAIVL
+743 AIDLPGIVV

-765 FIYFSLRTMG
+765 VMYFSLRTMG
-775 WLQQVPQVRAIVE
+775 WLKQVPQVRAIVE
-788 ESEVV
+788 ESEIA

-810 RAGASV
+810 RAGASM
-816 RRARQRSVAAVK
+816 RKARQRSAQTVK
-828 TSTLRAGR
+828 GASKQAGR
-836 GVQSWVRDGGQR
+836 QVQTWVRDTRSR
-848 RQTKPRNRNR
+848 RRHERQGRQGRQ
-858 PGSHNDRN
+858 D
-866 RGDG
+866 